1 MRWTVALFAGFVTM
15 LVANGLLVY
24 FAVAFD
30 DPVVSSY
37 VTEKR

>member
-1 MRWTVALFAGFVTM
+1 MRWTVALIAGFATM

-24 FAVAFD
+24 YAIAFD